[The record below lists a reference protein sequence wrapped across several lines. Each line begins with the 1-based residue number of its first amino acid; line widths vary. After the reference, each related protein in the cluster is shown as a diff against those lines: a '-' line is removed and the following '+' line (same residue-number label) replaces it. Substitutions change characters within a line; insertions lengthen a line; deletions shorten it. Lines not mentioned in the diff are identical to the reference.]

1 MAEQETP
8 GANEETASPD
18 MSSESAPA
26 GDGDGAGATGA
37 GEEQAK
43 AEAPVGPISM
53 LSLAVSG
60 LLQERDQTRDRLL
73 RTAAEFDNYK
83 KRSKRD
89 ATESVRRAEDRVV
102 QEFLP
107 VIDNLERALAHAE
120 GESETVALLDGVRMV
135 HKQFLSTLE
144 RYEIKPFDSVGQPFN
159 PELHEA
165 IQQMTSDQPAGSVC
179 HELQRG
185 YLRGERLVRP
195 ALVVVSKG
203 PGEAPASEDGAP
215 ADDEPLN
222 DETTET
228 EKGSETERS

>member
-1 MAEQETP
+1 MAEEETP
-8 GANEETASPD
+8 LAAEENASPEPAAENAPEVPED
-18 MSSESAPA
+18 RGSETGEAQVTAEAPA
-26 GDGDGAGATGA
+26 G
-37 GEEQAK
+37 
-43 AEAPVGPISM
+43 PISL
-53 LSLAVSG
+53 LSLAVAG
-60 LLQERDQTRDRLL
+60 LQRERDENRDRLL
-73 RTAAEFDNYK
+73 RMAAEFDNYK

-120 GESETVALLDGVRMV
+120 GETETVALLDGVRMV

-165 IQQMTSDQPAGSVC
+165 IQQMASDQPAGAVC

-185 YLRGERLVRP
+185 YLRGDRLVRP

-203 PGEAPASEDGAP
+203 PGEAPTAGDGASADEQP
-215 ADDEPLN
+215 ADEQTAD
-222 DETTET
+222 TET
-228 EKGSETERS
+228 GSETERS